1 MENIL
6 KSFAECAADR
16 VWRVGDLLQRAKTP
30 RCAALQSA
38 ATQWRVPATL
48 ASTHNTHIERR
59 HRLGEYTHMGYG
71 RIFNISENTLSFTS
85 RIVLLNVIL
94 LPLQYCPQNCFGGDK
109 STLCNLDIL
118 FKLKVIFCWCRFYG
132 GYYIPNEYLWTPCD
146 QGQCNCLEGWAK
158 KVSLSEECKNIL
170 DQPTTSA
177 VSPDCVGSCEHQM
190 IMRNIRW

>member
-1 MENIL
+1 MPSVPRIGFGGWGTYSREP
-6 KSFAECAADR
+6 KP
-16 VWRVGDLLQRAKTP
+16 P

-59 HRLGEYTHMGYG
+59 HRLWEYTHMGYG

-94 LPLQYCPQNCFGGDK
+94 LPLQYFPQNCFGGDK
-109 STLCNLDIL
+109 STLCNSDIL

-132 GYYIPNEYLWTPCD
+132 GYYIPNEYLWTPVTKGTVIVWKAE
-146 QGQCNCLEGWAK
+146 QKRFHYRRNAKIFSTSRPPLQCLLIVWAY
-158 KVSLSEECKNIL
+158 VS
-170 DQPTTSA
+170 
-177 VSPDCVGSCEHQM
+177 
-190 IMRNIRW
+190 IRW

>member
-59 HRLGEYTHMGYG
+59 HRLGEHTHMGYG

-94 LPLQYCPQNCFGGDK
+94 LPFTVL
-109 STLCNLDIL
+109 STKFLWVVTSQLCAIQ
-118 FKLKVIFCWCRFYG
+118 IFCLNSR
-132 GYYIPNEYLWTPCD
+132 
-146 QGQCNCLEGWAK
+146 
-158 KVSLSEECKNIL
+158 
-170 DQPTTSA
+170 
-177 VSPDCVGSCEHQM
+177 
-190 IMRNIRW
+190 